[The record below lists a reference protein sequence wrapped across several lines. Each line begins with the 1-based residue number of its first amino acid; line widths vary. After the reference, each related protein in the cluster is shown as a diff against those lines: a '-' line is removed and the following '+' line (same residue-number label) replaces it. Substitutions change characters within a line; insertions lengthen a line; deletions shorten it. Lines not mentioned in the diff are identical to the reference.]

1 MDLRLFQDGTLRNPA
16 NEVVAR
22 VACSVPLSRVQGT
35 VPAAVP
41 APQRTEEELRAQV
54 EKLRTLPQ
62 PAQRSDAW
70 LKQRST
76 RVTASEVGS
85 VLGVSCYETPLDTLL
100 RKVGA
105 VPAFS
110 GNAFT
115 AWGQKFE
122 PVAQRLYEARTGREL
137 LEFGLINHPTIPF
150 LGASPDGICTDGRML
165 EIKCPSTRVIDG
177 NVPPHYAL
185 QMQLQ
190 LEVCDLEVCDF
201 EECRFFEYP
210 SMESFR
216 EDTHPDQPGRSKS
229 SGLECGAIIEV
240 QKPDGKGIT
249 FEYMPRFGM
258 RTEELLEWCVERVS
272 VLGRHAKATFWRLD
286 QYSCVEVKRD
296 RAWFQEALPRIEH
309 FWREVCYYR
318 VMGVQ
323 ELVPLIP
330 STRKYADV
338 LRRLRPAVAAAAGAP
353 VQRGPRIQYL
363 SDSDTD
369 TESDDDVS
377 VGDTSSEDEDM
388 EVDAAD
394 IPFV

>member
-1 MDLRLFQDGTLRNPA
+1 MDLQLFQDGTLRNPA
-16 NEVVAR
+16 GALLGR
-22 VACSVPLSRVQGT
+22 VACGVPLERIQGT
-35 VPAAVP
+35 VPVP
-41 APQRTEEELRAQV
+41 VNVPTRTPEELRAQV
-54 EKLRTLPQ
+54 ERLQTLPQ

-76 RVTASEVGS
+76 RVTASEVGA
-85 VLGVSCYETPLDTLL
+85 VLGESSYDTPLDVLL

-177 NVPPHYAL
+177 HVPRHYYL

-201 EECRFFEYP
+201 EECRFYEY
-210 SMESFR
+210 ESS
-216 EDTHPDQPGRSKS
+216 DTFLADTEPDRPGRSKT
-229 SGLECGAIIEV
+229 SGLECGAIVEHT
-240 QKPDGKGIT
+240 KPDGKGIL

-258 RTEELLEWCVERVS
+258 SAEEVMEWCKERVAAFGPS
-272 VLGRHAKATFWRLD
+272 AKATFWRLD
-286 QYSCVEVKRD
+286 QYSCVEVLRD
-296 RAWFQEALPRIEH
+296 RTWFQKALPRIEH
-309 FWREVCYYR
+309 FWRDVCFYR
-318 VMGVQ
+318 VMGS
-323 ELVPLIP
+323 ELLYPLLP
-330 STRKYADV
+330 DTKKYADV
-338 LRRLRPAVAAAAGAP
+338 RRRLRPATVNAP
-353 VQRGPRIQYL
+353 PPAKGPRVQYL
-363 SDSDTD
+363 TDSDSETD
-369 TESDDDVS
+369 DEVSIGDGESS
-377 VGDTSSEDEDM
+377 DEEMGTD
-388 EVDAAD
+388 EV
-394 IPFV
+394 PFA